1 MNNDRNHKY
10 DLALSDPFAI
20 GIALIIISLL
30 AFLALTLA
38 YIGVGWV
45 MGF

>member
-1 MNNDRNHKY
+1 MNRNHKY
-10 DLALSDPFAI
+10 DLEIADPFAI
-20 GIALIIISLL
+20 GIVIIIISLL
-30 AFLALTLA
+30 AVLALTLA